1 MFYIKSKKYFIWL
14 LSLVLALAL
23 MIMFISLS
31 IKYGATTVAIVSL
44 FVILVGGLA
53 VEAIEVVVLVVFLVC
68 YLIKN
73 AIGIKNCS
81 Q

>member
-31 IKYGATTVAIVSL
+31 IKYGATTVAIV
-44 FVILVGGLA
+44 
-53 VEAIEVVVLVVFLVC
+53 
-68 YLIKN
+68 N
-73 AIGIKNCS
+73 R
-81 Q
+81 

>member
-14 LSLVLALAL
+14 LSLVLALAFI
-23 MIMFISLS
+23 IMFISLS
-31 IKYGATTVAIVSL
+31 IKYGAATVAIVSL

-53 VEAIEVVVLVVFLVC
+53 VDAIGVVVLVVFGVC

-73 AIGIKNCS
+73 AIGYKKL
-81 Q
+81 

>member
-53 VEAIEVVVLVVFLVC
+53 VEAIGVVVLVVFWVC

-73 AIGIKNCS
+73 AIGYKKL
-81 Q
+81 

>member
-14 LSLVLALAL
+14 LSLVLALAFII
-23 MIMFISLS
+23 MIISLS
-31 IKYGATTVAIVSL
+31 IKYGAATVAIVSL

-53 VEAIEVVVLVVFLVC
+53 VDAIGVVVLVVFGVC

-73 AIGIKNCS
+73 AIGYKKL
-81 Q
+81 

>member
-14 LSLVLALAL
+14 LSLVLALAFI
-23 MIMFISLS
+23 IMFISLS
-31 IKYGATTVAIVSL
+31 IKYGAATVAIVSL

-53 VEAIEVVVLVVFLVC
+53 VDAIGVVVLVVFWVC

-73 AIGIKNCS
+73 AIGYKKL
-81 Q
+81 

>member
-53 VEAIEVVVLVVFLVC
+53 VEAIGVVVLVVFLVY
-68 YLIKN
+68 YLKSIYL
-73 AIGIKNCS
+73 CF
-81 Q
+81 